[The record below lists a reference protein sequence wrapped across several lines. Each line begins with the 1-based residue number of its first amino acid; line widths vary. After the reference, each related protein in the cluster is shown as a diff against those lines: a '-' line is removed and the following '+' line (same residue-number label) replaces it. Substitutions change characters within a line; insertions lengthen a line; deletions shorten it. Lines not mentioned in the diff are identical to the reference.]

1 MFSFFFVRLE
11 NKKTKKRKVSTEDA
25 SNSSSSDEEKK
36 KKKSK
41 HKKKEK
47 HRRKKEAKLSG
58 EEENQIEE
66 TKAVVNEKSNDISGR
81 DIMGLKTTIDPS
93 EIPEI
98 PQHKFL
104 MRKSLNETTNENANA
119 R

>member
-98 PQHKFL
+98 L
-104 MRKSLNETTNENANA
+104 MRKSLNETNNENANA